1 MQFQVPQFIDRKPK
15 IVGPLTFRQFIIVV
29 VTLVTCYLFKFFL
42 PTFFFLMASVTL
54 IGVVGSLTFLKING
68 QKLEKVVRNFLVY
81 SVSPKIF
88 LWRRKVMPPRFVI
101 KKMPKL
107 KEEDIKKKRY
117 ILPEIAGRSKLKK
130 LFTQIEVNRVKDNG

>member
-15 IVGPLTFRQFIIVV
+15 IVGPLTFRQFVIVV
-29 VTLVTCYLFKFFL
+29 LTAVSCYLFYLFL

-54 IGVVGSLTFLKING
+54 VGAVGSLTFLKING
-68 QKLEKVVRNFLVY
+68 QRLEKIVRNLLVY
-81 SVSPKIF
+81 TISPKIF
-88 LWRRKVMPPRFVI
+88 LWKRKVMPPRFVI

-107 KEEDIKKKRY
+107 KEEDVKKKKY

-130 LFTQIEVNRVKDNG
+130 LFTQIEVNRAKDNG